1 MCDPTD
7 SRGDPVREVRENL
20 EQALALLDQLRA
32 GAPTLPGPDVEGAD
46 Q

>member
-1 MCDPTD
+1 MSDPTD
-7 SRGDPVREVRENL
+7 SRGDPVREVREHL

-32 GAPTLPGPDVEGAD
+32 GTPTLPDSGVEGAD